1 MQGAG
6 PDKRLGDDAEH
17 LFALRASQACA
28 RKRCTWRGIGVSWKR
43 SIATT
48 AIARPSVISITY
60 VSPAVAQFSE
70 TTLLHLVDQ
79 SQKINERLGITG
91 ILAYSDGNLRQA
103 IEDADLPTCRP
114 SRCPSAS
121 GATCG
126 IVTSPPSTTSR
137 SKCAS
142 SRAGRWPTTSCRRGG
157 CEPIASRMRSSIGR
171 GCGRCRCLKGA
182 LRVWSAR
189 SCTAERGDHLES
201 KSAVPTFLDEG
212 SLTLIGVR
220 SSRRRESYA
229 VPIGRDRHDT

>member
-1 MQGAG
+1 MQGLG

-28 RKRCTWRGIGVSWKR
+28 RKRCTWRGIGVNWKR
-43 SIATT
+43 SIATR
-48 AIARPSVISITY
+48 AIARPAVISITY

-91 ILAYSDGNLRQA
+91 ILAYSDGNLMQA
-103 IEDADLPTCRP
+103 IEDADLPTFALSERI
-114 SRCPSAS
+114 RRDVRHRD
-121 GATCG
+121 
-126 IVTSPPSTTSR
+126 VTTVHHQPIEVCEFQGWSMAYNILPP
-137 SKCAS
+137 
-142 SRAGRWPTTSCRRGG
+142 RRLRTNRI
-157 CEPIASRMRSSIGR
+157 PMRSSIGR

-201 KSAVPTFLDEG
+201 KSAVSTFLDEG

-220 SSRRRESYA
+220 S
-229 VPIGRDRHDT
+229 